1 MTKLVFTK
9 NRSEKSANHNRESV
23 RKFRT
28 PSRIISQRFASSRL
42 RRQGFTL
49 IELLI
54 FCVIFGLIAIS
65 FVTVLVSAIQIQ
77 VRQNS
82 VAEVTQQ
89 SQLLLDTIQ
98 YYIQSASLIDLSSD
112 TATTTLKLRMS
123 SSTIDPTYIYLS
135 GGIVYL
141 KQTDAGS
148 ATALTSN
155 RVSVSNF
162 AFTKRANVPGHDSV
176 NVGFTVAY
184 NTTNIKQS
192 FLQGLQ
198 ISVARV
204 SAATFDS
211 NILPSANNTYKL
223 GNAAQDWTSIN
234 NTIYFSSSY
243 VGIGASSPGQ
253 TLEVNGGVRLNTVT
267 AQPTCVSGQRGT
279 FWVVESGAGV
289 KDNVQVCVKNASDTY
304 IWSTIY

>member
-1 MTKLVFTK
+1 MSK
-9 NRSEKSANHNRESV
+9 KSTSYQLPATSY
-23 RKFRT
+23 
-28 PSRIISQRFASSRL
+28 SSKS
-42 RRQGFTL
+42 GFTL

-54 FCVIFGLIAIS
+54 FCGIFGLIAVS
-65 FVTVLVSAIQIQ
+65 FMTVLVSAIQIQ
-77 VRQNS
+77 IRQNS

-89 SQLLLDTIQ
+89 SQMLLDTIQ
-98 YYIQSASLIDLSSD
+98 YYVQSASLVDLPSD

-135 GGIVYL
+135 GGVVYL

-148 ATALTSN
+148 AAALTSN
-155 RVSVSNF
+155 KISVSNF

-184 NTTNIKQS
+184 NTANIKQS

-198 ISVARV
+198 MSVARV

-234 NTIYFSSSY
+234 NTIYFSSGY
-243 VGIGASSPGQ
+243 VGIGAASPGQ

-267 AQPTCVSGQRGT
+267 SKPTCASAQRGT
-279 FWVVESGAGV
+279 FWVTESGAGI
-289 KDNVQVCVKNASDTY
+289 KDAAEVCVKNASDTY